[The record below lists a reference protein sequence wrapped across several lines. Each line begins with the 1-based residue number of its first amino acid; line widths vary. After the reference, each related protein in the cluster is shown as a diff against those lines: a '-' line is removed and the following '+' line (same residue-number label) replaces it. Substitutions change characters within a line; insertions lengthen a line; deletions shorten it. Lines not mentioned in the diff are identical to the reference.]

1 MVFLETQ
8 RLTLRNVAPRD
19 ADVMFDYRN
28 HEVCARYQR
37 GQTKDYAGIR
47 ELIEKRKGDLL
58 STENPALI
66 AVSLR
71 DTDELIGEI
80 VVMPNEDTFSLGYTF
95 SHRHHRRGYAFEA
108 LSALTEL
115 LHGRYPIW
123 EFISFTHPDNQAS
136 RGLLLKLGYRDLGY
150 IPSMESQAFG
160 KWITQATE
168 EEFAQIRR

>member
-47 ELIEKRKGDLL
+47 ELIEKRKSDLL
-58 STENPALI
+58 STESPALI
-66 AVSLR
+66 AVSLK

-95 SHRHHRRGYAFEA
+95 SYRHHRRGYAFEA

-168 EEFAQIRR
+168 EEIAQIRR